1 MFTKDKVNGFI
12 NNYTI
17 LMNLAQYSSVSVT
30 HILPTGL
37 SLVRTDL
44 FELTL
49 FYNLFLPVV
58 LFFFSY
64 KLAVLFS

>member
-44 FELTL
+44 F
-49 FYNLFLPVV
+49 
-58 LFFFSY
+58 
-64 KLAVLFS
+64 